1 MRRPPR
7 LWLYRPAEPNLPRL
21 AFFSPTE
28 PLLAYIR
35 VAVLA
40 GVLLAMPVILGQ
52 VWGFVRSGL
61 TAREQRYGA
70 WFIGWGSLQFLL
82 GTAFAYA
89 VLLPVSLRVL
99 LGIGRWYLEP
109 MISLDRY
116 LAFVTTLLFWS
127 GLVFELP
134 VILVVLATAGVVTS
148 EWLRQ
153 QRGYAILALVILSAV
168 VTPTTDPVTLL
179 LMAVPL
185 IGLYELSI
193 WLTRAATRR
202 SRRTP

>member
-1 MRRPPR
+1 
-7 LWLYRPAEPNLPRL
+7 
-21 AFFSPTE
+21 
-28 PLLAYIR
+28 
-35 VAVLA
+35 
-40 GVLLAMPVILGQ
+40 
-52 VWGFVRSGL
+52 
-61 TAREQRYGA
+61 
-70 WFIGWGSLQFLL
+70 
-82 GTAFAYA
+82 
-89 VLLPVSLRVL
+89 
-99 LGIGRWYLEP
+99 

-134 VILVVLATAGVVTS
+134 VILVVLAKAGVVTS

-202 SRRTP
+202 SRRAP